1 MARLEQAQLT
11 PGIFFAL
18 EDSQEKATKRKK
30 SHKNKYSPTQDQ
42 HPQVQ
47 SLRLLP
53 PKSQQKA
60 KESAF
65 EMMGNLR
72 AWVQEPGQPI
82 HAFWLSTPNGN
93 YLIQLAKK
101 ARSAVTGLK
110 LLPQLGE
117 SVRVIGHYKLRKD
130 LPKSDGQ
137 PESAALKLKAE
148 FLQPLNW
155 GLEPSPAAMPQPVT
169 KTKPNTKTKILVC
182 QKSTCRAKGADKIQ
196 AAIEDHLQEQG
207 LTNQVTVQATGCLG
221 CCKKAPCLMMP
232 GKDKHQKVRSAD
244 IPKLMSAYF

>member
-18 EDSQEKATKRKK
+18 EDFQEKATKRKK
-30 SHKNKYSPTQDQ
+30 SHKDKFELFQDQ
-42 HPQVQ
+42 PPLVQ
-47 SLRLLP
+47 AG
-53 PKSQQKA
+53 KG
-60 KESAF
+60 SAF
-65 EMMGNLR
+65 EMMGTLR

-155 GLEPSPAAMPQPVT
+155 GLEPSPTAMPQPAP
-169 KTKPNTKTKILVC
+169 KTKPNAKTKILVC